1 MEQHTLNTKSAHVRE
16 VISRLRAVL
25 LTPDVENALKE
36 HLETE
41 ASLKGTEQND
51 GGLVFEC
58 SLLTYEKQWWH

>member
-1 MEQHTLNTKSAHVRE
+1 MRE
-16 VISRLRAVL
+16 VISRLCVVP
-25 LTPDVENALKE
+25 LTPDVENELKE